1 MAQLGYEC
9 PEKCKQLPSR
19 RRYRFGRNSNRLKQF
34 NFLASVF
41 EYKTSEFSPS
51 ECALVECSEMVEHE
65 SVANSENIAVT
76 VLEQLIVEPVTV
88 HEQLI
93 VEPVTALEQLIVDPV
108 TVHEQLIV
116 EPVTALEQLIVEPVT
131 IPEALINTEPIS
143 EESLTK
149 SEYTRSSSANLRD
162 AIVSHDTIKATQEL
176 TNVSIDNE
184 LEATTWTPL
193 AFASLHGDIP
203 IVTAILLTG
212 ARIDGISGALRLTAL
227 HAASMNDQADV
238 VKILIENGADTEI
251 TDLNGRT
258 ARQTAIKWN
267 HTKVMD
273 VFNKTVGELKIDHS
287 IYNWDESY

>member
-19 RRYRFGRNSNRLKQF
+19 RRYRFGRNSNRRKQF
-34 NFLASVF
+34 NFWASVF

-65 SVANSENIAVT
+65 SVTNSENIAVT
-76 VLEQLIVEPVTV
+76 VLEQLIAEPVTV
-88 HEQLI
+88 
-93 VEPVTALEQLIVDPV
+93 LEQLIAEPV
-108 TVHEQLIV
+108 TV
-116 EPVTALEQLIVEPVT
+116 LEAP
-131 IPEALINTEPIS
+131 INTEPVS
-143 EESLTK
+143 EEPLTK
-149 SEYTRSSSANLRD
+149 SECVRSSSANLRD

-238 VKILIENGADTEI
+238 VKMLIENGADTEI

>member
-1 MAQLGYEC
+1 
-9 PEKCKQLPSR
+9 
-19 RRYRFGRNSNRLKQF
+19 
-34 NFLASVF
+34 
-41 EYKTSEFSPS
+41 
-51 ECALVECSEMVEHE
+51 MVEHE
-65 SVANSENIAVT
+65 SVTNSENIAVT
-76 VLEQLIVEPVTV
+76 VLEQLIAEPVTV
-88 HEQLI
+88 
-93 VEPVTALEQLIVDPV
+93 LEQLIAEPV
-108 TVHEQLIV
+108 TV
-116 EPVTALEQLIVEPVT
+116 LEAP
-131 IPEALINTEPIS
+131 INTEPVS
-143 EESLTK
+143 EEPLTK
-149 SEYTRSSSANLRD
+149 SECVRSSSANLRD

-238 VKILIENGADTEI
+238 VKMLIENGADTEI